1 MPQPGFHEAIRAL
14 TKEFGALLI
23 FDEVKTGFR
32 FARGGAAE
40 FFGVTPD
47 LATYAKAMGNGYPAA
62 AFGGT
67 DEVMSVLPDHV
78 SHGGTYAGNRVAAA
92 AAVKTLSIIKD
103 TDALEKIHALGRRI
117 QGGLAEVLNEKSL
130 PHTFTGHPSM
140 FGIYF
145 AETGPDRVP
154 RLGHVRSRPLRRDR
168 DQHGRP
174 RRDARARL
182 ARAVVPVRGAHER
195 RLRGPDRVD
204 LQRLARRRS
213 RGPGPRQAGRTELRR
228 RVVVGGRLGAGGE
241 GQGDGARRERGQV
254 GRSSGRPAAGAR
266 GRPGRGGV
274 TELARRLGL
283 HKSTASRLLAT
294 LQKRGLVEQD
304 EETGK
309 YRLGLVVIRLAE
321 RAERTLDLRGISMP
335 ELERLARLTHETTGL
350 GVLDGDS
357 LLTVA
362 QADGPNL
369 IAVGD
374 WTGRATPLH
383 CVASGKVLL
392 AALAEREV
400 LRIVR
405 RGLVSHTERTITEL
419 EPLLEELARIRRR
432 GYATA
437 IGEYELGLNAVSA
450 PVHDA
455 RGNVVAA
462 VDIWGPAFRLTP
474 RRIPEL
480 AVQAREAAAAI
491 SVRLGGP
498 GPAQGKS
505 VTNGAAAPVTPLPTG
520 VAAASWPTRR

>member
-1 MPQPGFHEAIRAL
+1 MVLDGDAVRSVDRAA
-14 TKEFGALLI
+14 ALL
-23 FDEVKTGFR
+23 
-32 FARGGAAE
+32 
-40 FFGVTPD
+40 
-47 LATYAKAMGNGYPAA
+47 L
-62 AFGGT
+62 
-67 DEVMSVLPDHV
+67 
-78 SHGGTYAGNRVAAA
+78 
-92 AAVKTLSIIKD
+92 
-103 TDALEKIHALGRRI
+103 ALGDS
-117 QGGLAEVLNEKSL
+117 QGEA
-130 PHTFTGHPSM
+130 
-140 FGIYF
+140 
-145 AETGPDRVP
+145 
-154 RLGHVRSRPLRRDR
+154 
-168 DQHGRP
+168 
-174 RRDARARL
+174 
-182 ARAVVPVRGAHER
+182 
-195 RLRGPDRVD
+195 
-204 LQRLARRRS
+204 
-213 RGPGPRQAGRTELRR
+213 
-228 RVVVGGRLGAGGE
+228 
-241 GQGDGARRERGQV
+241 
-254 GRSSGRPAAGAR
+254 
-266 GRPGRGGV
+266 GV

-350 GVLDGDS
+350 GILDADA

-374 WTGRATPLH
+374 WTGRSTPLH

-392 AALAEREV
+392 SAVAEREV

-405 RGLVSHTERTITEL
+405 RGLVSYTERTITEL

-455 RGNVVAA
+455 RGNVIAA

-498 GPAQGKS
+498 GPGAGKS
-505 VTNGAAAPVTPLPTG
+505 VTGVASGVAAPV
-520 VAAASWPTRR
+520 